1 MAVVR
6 SKLVK
11 QLSKSFPNIPLKD
24 TKKIIEII
32 LSEMKNALKRSESVE
47 IRNWGR
53 ISVRNQKSGIRRNP
67 KFGNKVAVPAKKV
80 LHWKMSQEMFKKIND
95 EKE

>member
-53 ISVRNQKSGIRRNP
+53 ISVRNQKSSIRRNP
-67 KFGNKVAVPAKKV
+67 KSGNKVAVPAKKV